1 MAAMV
6 NPTPRRNLR
15 APILETKIKLPTD
28 QPCQIYPRVST
39 PEQKK
44 NVSAEMQQDKSFA
57 IQCGWTEDL
66 IIIDK
71 RDLGVSGQLRM
82 EDRLAFRDMLRRMRE
97 IEDRAETPEEKAM
110 AKRIRAVIA
119 RDVSRLFR
127 NKWGDEPGK
136 FMEICYR
143 YNVPVVTADFVY
155 DFSIN
160 WHIDKFK
167 RKCEEAWSH
176 IENHVYGV
184 MLPARDERAY
194 AGYWTGFKFPVGYSI
209 DRCEKIKGEENPNYN
224 KFIVYEKHAKVV
236 RWLFRR
242 YKQLNGNVR
251 ALLRE
256 IERLEKPLFPD
267 FDEDVPDEVINHLSQ
282 YKKVPGGYTI
292 ASDAGL
298 RRILTNRVYI
308 GYWIYC
314 GELVSTNNHTAI
326 VDYDDFMFAYNRL
339 SSINLDGTPNEK
351 ALKSRQRY
359 AREFT
364 ENSPLLKEC
373 IEAAD
378 PRLRVYPKH
387 AHGRWN
393 YALFKRGAST
403 DQNTPLSTLP
413 SDKIDDIVLR
423 KLVARMM
430 EPQAEKDLAGFLA
443 YEDKAVTEASETLE
457 DIERDILAT
466 KALIERLEK
475 QVSLGQLTD
484 EDLQK
489 KANDSYKA
497 AKAELKRLEERKHNT
512 TQIASEDEERRTYK
526 TLMQDVGNAWNDIVM
541 PEEHPRLIYLFIESV
556 VIEFLSP
563 RFFTLTIK
571 WRDPAWPQDKATG
584 YRYAS
589 PSLKWTQAEEEQLA
603 SLYSDA
609 TRFDLLKALP
619 RRSFIAIA
627 TYAEEK
633 GMRRNY
639 HAEEAEVPW
648 FTCWLDWQ
656 LMQEYGLEERQLLE
670 EEKKLREEAKKL
682 CKEGE
687 KLSKVRGVKIV
698 RWCSAYDTPERYRLR
713 RVHLPGAAAFPCPPG
728 SKTPPAPEH
737 HE

>member
-1 MAAMV
+1 MAAMG

-15 APILETKIKLPTD
+15 TPILETKIKLPTD

-82 EDRLAFRDMLRRMRE
+82 EDREAFRDMLRRMP
-97 IEDRAETPEEKAM
+97 ETAGE
-110 AKRIRAVIA
+110 KRIRAVIV

-143 YNVPVVTADFVY
+143 YNVLVVTADFVY
-155 DFSIN
+155 DFSVN

-194 AGYWTGFKFPVGYSI
+194 AGYWTGFNLPIGYSL
-209 DRCEKIKGEENPNYN
+209 DRREKIKGEENPNYN

-267 FDEDVPDEVINHLSQ
+267 FDEDVPEEVINHLSQ

-298 RRILTNRVYI
+298 RRVLTNRVYI

-314 GELVSTNNHTAI
+314 GELVSTNNHPAI

-351 ALKSRQRY
+351 ALTSKQKY
-359 AREFT
+359 ARQIT
-364 ENSPLLKEC
+364 VQGGLLKEC
-373 IEAAD
+373 IESAD
-378 PRLRVYPKH
+378 PNLRVYPKPN
-387 AHGRWN
+387 HGRCS
-393 YALFKRGAST
+393 YALYKRGASST
-403 DQNTPLSTLP
+403 QCSALSTLP
-413 SDKIDDIVLR
+413 CGRIDNIVLK
-423 KLVARMM
+423 KLIERMQG
-430 EPQAEKDLAGFLA
+430 PQAEKDLEDFLA
-443 YEDKAVTEASETLE
+443 YEDAAVQEASETLN
-457 DIERDILAT
+457 DIERDIVAT
-466 KALIERLEK
+466 KALIKRTFE
-475 QVSLGQLTD
+475 QVKSGKFTD
-484 EDLQK
+484 PDLAQA
-489 KANDSYKA
+489 ANDSYIA
-497 AKAELKRLEERKHNT
+497 AKAELERLEVRKQDI

-526 TLMQDVGNAWNDIVM
+526 ALMQDVGNAWNDIVM
-541 PEEHPRLIYLFIESV
+541 PEEYPRLIYLFIESV

-571 WRDPAWPQDKATG
+571 WRDSEWPQDKATC
-584 YRYAS
+584 YRSAS
-589 PSLKWTQAEEEQLA
+589 PSLTWTQAEEEQLA

-639 HAEEAEVPW
+639 HSEEAGVPW

-656 LMQEYGLEERQLLE
+656 LMQEYGLEEVQLRKE
-670 EEKKLREEAKKL
+670 EEQLRKEEKQRL
-682 CKEGE
+682 KEERQQLKGGE
-687 KLSKVRGVKIV
+687 ELPLPETGVKIV
-698 RWCSAYDTPERYRLR
+698 RWCSAYDMPERYRLR
-713 RVHLPGAAAFPCPPG
+713 RVHPPGAAASPCPPG
-728 SKTPPAPEH
+728 SKTPLAPER